1 MSKKIFALCS
11 VALLSLSLAACTDK
25 EEPVVEVVDP
35 VVEVTETGE
44 HEHED
49 GEKHEHEDGEEDT
62 HDSEEATPEPTKD
75 AESDKVSVEP
85 TGNVVEVT
93 VNASNFEFDVKEIKA
108 KVGDTVKLSVVNAAG
123 GHGIA
128 FSGIDATA
136 NGGET
141 IEFVVTEEGEF
152 QYFCSVPCG
161 VGHDKM
167 TGTLTVEA

>member
-25 EEPVVEVVDP
+25 ETPVEEVVDP
-35 VVEVTETGE
+35 VVEVTETEE

-49 GEKHEHEDGEEDT
+49 GEEHAE
-62 HDSEEATPEPTKD
+62 D
-75 AESDKVSVEP
+75 AEEPATEPAEGDEVSVEP

-93 VNASNFEFDVKEIKA
+93 VNASNFEFDVKEINA
-108 KVGDTVKLSVVNAAG
+108 KVGDTVKLTVVNAAG